1 MADIVDVLKKI
12 AEQRR
17 KEGKTLAGAP
27 GSGPSTGNTPIDP
40 ITHEPMEERDIYY
53 NGNFVATLDF
63 CKSNKAWFLDLNELN
78 KLLEIPNIVSI
89 IQAEENK

>member
-1 MADIVDVLKKI
+1 MADLVDVLKKI
-12 AEQRR
+12 AAKRR
-17 KEGKTLAGAP
+17 KEGKPLASLP
-27 GSGPSTGNTPIDP
+27 GSAPSPGTSPVDP
-40 ITHEPMEERDIYY
+40 VTSEPMEERDIYY

-78 KLLEIPNIVSI
+78 KLLQIPNIVSI